1 MWNFQIKYEKS
12 LYEFTYESLSRSF
25 CPCRTRSFLFVFHL
39 IKQQHQF
46 CPASPLLML
55 CLCFLHSLAAH
66 FSSSSISEILY

>member
-55 CLCFLHSLAAH
+55 LLVLFA
-66 FSSSSISEILY
+66 FISSTFQ